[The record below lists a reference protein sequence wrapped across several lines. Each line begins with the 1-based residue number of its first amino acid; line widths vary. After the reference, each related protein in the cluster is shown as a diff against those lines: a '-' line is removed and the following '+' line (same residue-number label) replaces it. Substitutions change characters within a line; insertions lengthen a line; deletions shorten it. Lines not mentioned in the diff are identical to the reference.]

1 MIKRKQIEP
10 TRQVI
15 WDVATNKKVIALTF
29 DDGPSPIYTPQV
41 LAVLEQYGAHATFF
55 QIGNRM
61 RRYPDIVE
69 QLVDAGHE
77 IGIIP

>member
-55 QIGNRM
+55 
-61 RRYPDIVE
+61 
-69 QLVDAGHE
+69 
-77 IGIIP
+77 